1 MGDRVL
7 LLGSVPLDSAEQV
20 FQVSC
25 EVLGDLLPSVTDGE
39 VGDRLWW
46 HNYTAYNTFST
57 HPDVET
63 LARPAPVH
71 GLPAWKP
78 ESLEDMWSFRI
89 RPGVTSLRFDSLGYV
104 EPAVTSYRHFSR
116 LRREGVIP
124 AGLRFQVCLPMT
136 GSGCDTFFRDPADV
150 TRVHAAYEEAMI
162 REVNG
167 LTAAIPHEDLAI
179 QWDLCVEVLDIEG
192 ALPWTDPSA
201 RFERNV
207 EPIGRL
213 APHVPEDVI
222 LGYHFCSGTLGG
234 WPMVPSADAGTFVRL
249 CNAAVDLSGRR
260 VDYVHFPAP
269 RRRADDSYF
278 APLTGLR
285 TGPTRVYLGLVHH
298 TEGRDV
304 EGFLQR
310 YRAASRYLRDF
321 GIASVCGYGRVSH
334 GEVREVL
341 ETHRLNAEAM
351 LAAGVAR

>member
-1 MGDRVL
+1 MGDQVL
-7 LLGSVPLDSAEQV
+7 LLGSIPLDSSEQV
-20 FQVSC
+20 FHVC
-25 EVLGDLLPSVTDGE
+25 TDVLGDLLPSVTDGE

-63 LARPAPVH
+63 LGRPAPLQ

-78 ESLEDMWSFRI
+78 QSLEDMWSFRI
-89 RPGVTSLRFDSLGYV
+89 RPGVTSLRFDNLGYV
-104 EPAVTSYRHFSR
+104 EPALASYQHFRR
-116 LRREGVIP
+116 LRRDGVIP
-124 AGLRFQVCLPMT
+124 GGMRFQVCLPMT
-136 GSGCDTFFRDPADV
+136 GSGCDTFFRVPADV
-150 TRVHAAYEEAMI
+150 PAVHAAYEEAMI
-162 REVNG
+162 REIDR
-167 LTAAIPHEDLAI
+167 LTSAIPHGDLAI

-192 ALPWTDPSA
+192 ALPWTDPER

-213 APHVPEDVI
+213 SPHIPEDVV

-234 WPMVPSADAGTFVRL
+234 WPMVPSRDAGNFVRL
-249 CNAAVDLSGRR
+249 CNEAVERSGRR

-269 RRRADDSYF
+269 RRRADESYF
-278 APLTGLR
+278 APMTGLR
-285 TGPTRVYLGLVHH
+285 VGGARVYLGLVHH
-298 TEGRDV
+298 TEGRNVD
-304 EGFLQR
+304 GFLRR
-310 YRAASRYLRDF
+310 YAAASRYLSDF

-351 LAAGVAR
+351 RSAAAMR